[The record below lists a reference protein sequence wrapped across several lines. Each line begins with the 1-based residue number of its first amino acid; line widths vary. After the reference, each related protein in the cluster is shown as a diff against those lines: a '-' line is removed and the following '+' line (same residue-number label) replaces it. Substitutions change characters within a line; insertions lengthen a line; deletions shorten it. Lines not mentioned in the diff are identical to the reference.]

1 MSPLIMVM
9 LSRMT
14 SYMEKGAMSRTTCC
28 EFFGCFR
35 LGMRSGSKSGGKYLF
50 RTENDVS
57 SRPRP
62 ALWRKPYLCAQT
74 WLVVVVLCCDSIEL
88 QVSATMSAPD
98 SSSLATTTDTKSPDP
113 RTLTNLQDI
122 LSCLSLYQSKEAEL
136 SISLSASISS
146 SEAITASLSRLQ
158 SLQSHLDDLHAEA
171 SVLVTTVSSTA
182 DTARRV
188 GGRVRSLDEEMR
200 RVREASDR
208 ISQVID
214 LKVSHLPSSPF
225 TV

>member
-1 MSPLIMVM
+1 
-9 LSRMT
+9 
-14 SYMEKGAMSRTTCC
+14 
-28 EFFGCFR
+28 
-35 LGMRSGSKSGGKYLF
+35 
-50 RTENDVS
+50 
-57 SRPRP
+57 
-62 ALWRKPYLCAQT
+62 
-74 WLVVVVLCCDSIEL
+74 
-88 QVSATMSAPD
+88 MSAPD
-98 SSSLATTTDTKSPDP
+98 SSSPATTTDTKSPDP

-122 LSCLSLYQSKEAEL
+122 LSCLSLYQSREAEL

-158 SLQSHLDDLHAEA
+158 SLQSYLDDLHAEA

-214 LKVSHLPSSPF
+214 LKVSHLPSSPS